1 MRLYSEGASGLS
13 LGTDPIAAA
22 SGTQPRHDSGT
33 ERDSR
38 FFPTGALGLMS
49 EAQTDKPGH
58 RRQADD
64 SRTGVSRFQA
74 DDNIRGHRS
83 NRDRASRVRAPVGTP
98 SRRVESTGWIQQV
111 RIRVLDSIPQTAE
124 PEGPV
129 GLSDGAIDTSDGR
142 LNNGVELPFEA
153 SGPCTISMQTTQG
166 DIITVTGREVF
177 VIAEGEPTFVE
188 ALPEDM
194 RSKEAV
200 EADPRGKS
208 SSWRC
213 ARAGRST
220 ARR

>member
-1 MRLYSEGASGLS
+1 MIRALEF
-13 LGTDPIAAA
+13 
-22 SGTQPRHDSGT
+22 HDS
-33 ERDSR
+33 R
-38 FFPTGALGLMS
+38 LMTIS
-49 EAQTDKPGH
+49 EAIGRTEIVLRGYVHQWERH
-58 RRQADD
+58 RDVWK
-64 SRTGVSRFQA
+64 G
-74 DDNIRGHRS
+74 
-83 NRDRASRVRAPVGTP
+83 
-98 SRRVESTGWIQQV
+98 TGWIQQV

-153 SGPCTISMQTTQG
+153 SGPCTISIQTTQG